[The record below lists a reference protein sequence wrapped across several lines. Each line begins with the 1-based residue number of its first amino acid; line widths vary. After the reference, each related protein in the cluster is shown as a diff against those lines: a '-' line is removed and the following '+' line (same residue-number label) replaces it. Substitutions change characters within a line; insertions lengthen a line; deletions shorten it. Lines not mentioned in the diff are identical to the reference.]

1 MAISKQEFMKLQNG
15 SDIRGIA
22 CEGIEGE
29 HTNLTAEAAYTI
41 GQAFA
46 RWLMEKKNI
55 PAEECIIGVGTDS
68 RITGSSLKKQI
79 IQGILSQ
86 NVYVSDC
93 GMASTPAMFMSIV
106 YPETRYD
113 GSVMIT
119 ASHLPFN
126 RNGFKFFDADG
137 GLEHD
142 DITRILEIAAEL
154 NPSVTE
160 EELNS
165 TTVANP
171 ELVCEFDLISLY
183 SANLCMKI
191 CEAVNAADYD
201 EPLKGLKI
209 VVDAG
214 NGAGGFFATEVLET
228 LGADITGS
236 QFLDPD
242 GSFPNH
248 IPNPENKAAMKAICD
263 ATVANHAD
271 LGLIFDTDVDRMSA
285 VLSDGTPINRD
296 LLCHDRSNPRT
307 VQSGQHHHHRFCY
320 LRPSDRFSEK
330 HLGLKHLCYMRGY
343 KNVINKCKELNAEG
357 INSPLAMETSGHGCL
372 KENYYFDDGAFLAV
386 KLVIAVANAAKE
398 GKTIDHLISGL
409 STQYEAR
416 EVRFKI
422 LTEDFHAY
430 GKQVLD
436 AFKEEAER
444 SGYTLPV
451 SHEGIR
457 IRFNGVCTG
466 WLLLVHPCMIR

>member
-1 MAISKQEFMKLQNG
+1 
-15 SDIRGIA
+15 
-22 CEGIEGE
+22 
-29 HTNLTAEAAYTI
+29 
-41 GQAFA
+41 
-46 RWLMEKKNI
+46 MEKKNI

-86 NVYVSDC
+86 KVYVSDC

-248 IPNPENKAAMKAICD
+248 IPNPEI
-263 ATVANHAD
+263 
-271 LGLIFDTDVDRMSA
+271 R
-285 VLSDGTPINRD
+285 
-296 LLCHDRSNPRT
+296 LL
-307 VQSGQHHHHRFCY
+307 
-320 LRPSDRFSEK
+320 
-330 HLGLKHLCYMRGY
+330 
-343 KNVINKCKELNAEG
+343 
-357 INSPLAMETSGHGCL
+357 
-372 KENYYFDDGAFLAV
+372 
-386 KLVIAVANAAKE
+386 
-398 GKTIDHLISGL
+398 
-409 STQYEAR
+409 
-416 EVRFKI
+416 
-422 LTEDFHAY
+422 
-430 GKQVLD
+430 
-436 AFKEEAER
+436 
-444 SGYTLPV
+444 
-451 SHEGIR
+451 
-457 IRFNGVCTG
+457 
-466 WLLLVHPCMIR
+466 